1 MLKTK
6 EMSIFTKIGNAF
18 KDSYQELKY
27 KTSWPTGKQVVKSA
41 LIVMVAS
48 AIIAVVVLVMDQ
60 ISEWGMKGI
69 YHLPNLWS

>member
-1 MLKTK
+1 
-6 EMSIFTKIGNAF
+6 MSFISKIGNTF
-18 KDSYQELKY
+18 KESYQELKY
-27 KTSWPTGKQVVKSA
+27 KTSWPTGPQVVKSA

-69 YHLPNLWS
+69 YHLPDLWG